1 MIVAVGMSGGVDSA
15 VAAVILKDQ
24 GYDVIGIA
32 MTIWDGPDACAS
44 VKRHA
49 CYGPDEKDDIAEA
62 ERVCRHIGIPFHVFD
77 CSKEYRR
84 TVLEYFKNEYRSAR
98 TPNPCVVCN
107 HKIKFDAL
115 LREAKA
121 SGVPFDIFATGHY
134 ARTVVDRGT
143 GRTLLMKGMDRKK
156 DQSYFLYRLSQAQLS
171 GIRFPLGDLSKEHVR
186 SIARLHDLVVSEKEE
201 SQDFYCGDY
210 RELLDVEDAAGDIV
224 LDSGQVVG
232 RHNGLWNYTPGQ
244 RRGLGVAYAEPLY
257 VVKLDARTNSVIVGT
272 KDDMAVSSF
281 AVNDCN
287 WISVERPALSFRAS
301 AKIRSAQ
308 QEMKAIVEA
317 AGDDEVRVT
326 LLDAREA
333 VSPGQSAVFYNGDIV
348 IGGGIIDRTL

>member
-1 MIVAVGMSGGVDSA
+1 MNVAVGMSGGVDSA

-24 GYDVIGIA
+24 GYDVIGISMA
-32 MTIWDGPDACAS
+32 VWDGS
-44 VKRHA
+44 VTCVPAKRHA
-49 CYGPDEKDDIAEA
+49 CYGPDEKEDIREA
-62 ERVCRHIGIPFHVFD
+62 ERVCSRIGIPFHVFD

-84 TVLEYFKNEYRSAR
+84 TVVEYFKNEYRSAR

-107 HKIKFDAL
+107 QRVKFDAL

-121 SGVPFDIFATGHY
+121 SGVSFDIFATGHY
-134 ARTVVDRGT
+134 ARTVVDRGS
-143 GRTLLMKGMDRKK
+143 GRVLLMKGMDRKK
-156 DQSYFLYRLSQAQLS
+156 DQSYFLYRLSQAQLA

-186 SIARLHDLVVSEKEE
+186 AIARLHGLEVSDKEE

-210 RELLDVEDAAGDIV
+210 RELLDAEDCSGDIV
-224 LDSGQVVG
+224 LGSGEVVG

-257 VVKLDARTNSVIVGT
+257 VVKLDAGTNSVIVGT
-272 KDDMAVSSF
+272 KEDMAVSSF

-287 WISVERPALSFRAS
+287 WIAVERPAASFRARV
-301 AKIRSAQ
+301 KIRSSQ
-308 QEMKAIVEA
+308 QEMAASVEV
-317 AGDDEVRVT
+317 AGEGEVHVT